1 MISLLVFLIAQPAST
16 LSLEPP
22 AAYKGAKPGKVTLL
36 GRVLLDKLPAP
47 KKFAVTKNAD
57 KCGRE
62 KSDSSVVY
70 SSDKGLK
77 NVVVW
82 IDGVRTGKDLPKD
95 NVVLKNI
102 TCTYEP
108 RVSVAVQNSTLELRN
123 YDGTQMNAT
132 AYLRPG
138 ALGFGISRV
147 DTSTPA
153 LFSAALPVKGLTHK
167 RKLSDLGLL
176 DLRSDPSQPW
186 VQAFVWVFDHPYATV
201 SDDSGYF
208 SIEKLPVGVAG
219 VTVHA
224 WHEVFGHKQLPIT
237 LADNGDQPLRVD
249 FQF

>member
-1 MISLLVFLIAQPAST
+1 MMSLLAVFLIAQPAST
-16 LSLEPP
+16 ISIDPP
-22 AAYKGAKPGKVTLL
+22 VAYKGGKPGAGSVL
-36 GRVLLDKLPAP
+36 GRVLLDKLPPP

-62 KSDSSVVY
+62 KSDASVVY

-82 IDGVRTGKDLPKD
+82 VDGVRTGKDLPKE

-138 ALGFGISRV
+138 ALGFGLVRTDV
-147 DTSTPA
+147 AAPA

-167 RKLSDLGLL
+167 RKLSEVGLL

-201 SDDSGYF
+201 SDDGGYF
-208 SIEKLPVGVAG
+208 SIEKLPAG
-219 VTVHA
+219 PVTVHA
-224 WHEVFGHKQLPIT
+224 WHEVYGHKQMAMT
-237 LADNGDQPLRVD
+237 LTGSGDQPLRVD
-249 FQF
+249 FSF